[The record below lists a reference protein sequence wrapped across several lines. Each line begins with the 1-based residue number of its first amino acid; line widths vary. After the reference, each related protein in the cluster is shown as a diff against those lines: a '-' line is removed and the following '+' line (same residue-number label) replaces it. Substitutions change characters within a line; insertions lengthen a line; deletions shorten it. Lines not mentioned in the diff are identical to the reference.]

1 MEPLVESY
9 VTLQEGLN
17 SELESKSSQEL
28 QDAIA
33 AIKYRHFLFDCMIES
48 TAQRCA
54 LGAAGQ
60 AGDKGALLATLG
72 ACRDEVVEMLSG
84 CYSYYNACGKHRW
97 RRGPDL

>member
-60 AGDKGALLATLG
+60 AGDIEGMPSSTESGGPMPVQGYGFSTEALA
-72 ACRDEVVEMLSG
+72 D
-84 CYSYYNACGKHRW
+84 
-97 RRGPDL
+97 